1 MKVKQSATILNTVI
15 NPEQIGET
23 AVVNEDLSNIVD
35 VGKAL
40 TAAGTFGENFDNF
53 TKALIDQVG
62 KVIFVDRVYTAQ
74 GPNLLRDAW
83 EYGSVLQKVRCD
95 LPDADDNKTWSL
107 ADLANGSTVDPFV
120 ITKPTVKA
128 KYFNSKTTFEVPI
141 TLAEEQVKEAF
152 KSPSDMNRF
161 MSMIENRVLMKRA
174 LCTEA
179 MSKRTINNLIA
190 QKIHAKS
197 NVVNLLKNY
206 NTAYSKTLTAA
217 TCLSDP
223 DFLKYCAKTIMMY
236 KKYIAEA
243 SMLYNNDGYV
253 TFTPEDRLEFTV
265 LSEFS
270 KDLQVYMYADTYNKE
285 FVQLDGYSEVAY
297 WQGSGTNNAF
307 NEISKIDVKALTA
320 DGTEFTVSQTGVVAV
335 MYDRDAAAICNENAR
350 VTSIYNP
357 KAEYWNYFYKYDC
370 AYMND
375 TAENCIV
382 FIISDTD
389 PASA

>member
-1 MKVKQSATILNTVI
+1 MKVKQIATILNTVI

-152 KSPSDMNRF
+152 KSPADMNRF

-179 MSKRTINNLIA
+179 MSKRTLNNLIA

-197 NVVNLLKNY
+197 NVVNLLKDY

-217 TCLSDP
+217 TCLADP

-382 FIISDTD
+382 FIIDD
-389 PASA
+389 AAA

>member
-1 MKVKQSATILNTVI
+1 MKVKQIATILNTVI

-62 KVIFVDRVYTAQ
+62 KVVFVDRVYTAQ
-74 GPNLLRDAW
+74 GPNLLRDSW

-152 KSPSDMNRF
+152 KSPTDMNRF

-179 MSKRTINNLIA
+179 MSKRTLNNLIA

-197 NVVNLLKNY
+197 NVVNLLKDY
-206 NTAYSKTLTAA
+206 NTAYTKTLTAA

-382 FIISDTD
+382 FIIDD
-389 PASA
+389 AAA

>member
-1 MKVKQSATILNTVI
+1 MKVKQIATILNTVI

-53 TKALIDQVG
+53 TKGLIDQVG
-62 KVIFVDRVYTAQ
+62 KVVFVDRVYTAQ
-74 GPNLLRDAW
+74 GPNLLRDSW

-179 MSKRTINNLIA
+179 MSKRTLNNLIA
-190 QKIHAKS
+190 QKIHANS

-206 NTAYSKTLTAA
+206 NTAYTKTLTAA

-382 FIISDTD
+382 FIIDD
-389 PASA
+389 AAA

>member
-1 MKVKQSATILNTVI
+1 MKVKQIATILNTVI

-35 VGKAL
+35 VGKTL

-62 KVIFVDRVYTAQ
+62 KVVFVDRVYTAQ
-74 GPNLLRDAW
+74 GPNLLRDSW

-179 MSKRTINNLIA
+179 MSKRTLNNLIA
-190 QKIHAKS
+190 QKIHAKN
-197 NVVNLLKNY
+197 NVVNLLKDY

-320 DGTEFTVSQTGVVAV
+320 DDTEFTVSQTGIVAV
-335 MYDRDAAAICNENAR
+335 MYDRDAAAICNENER

-382 FIISDTD
+382 FIISD
-389 PASA
+389 AVA

>member
-1 MKVKQSATILNTVI
+1 MKVKQIATILNTVI

-152 KSPSDMNRF
+152 KSPADMNRF

-179 MSKRTINNLIA
+179 MSKRTLNNLIA

-197 NVVNLLKNY
+197 NVVNLLKDY
-206 NTAYSKTLTAA
+206 NTAYTKTLTAA

-236 KKYIAEA
+236 KKYIGEA

-382 FIISDTD
+382 FIIDD
-389 PASA
+389 AAA

>member
-1 MKVKQSATILNTVI
+1 MKVKQIATILNTVI

-23 AVVNEDLSNIVD
+23 AIVNEDLSNIVD
-35 VGKAL
+35 VGKTL

-179 MSKRTINNLIA
+179 MSKRTLNNLIA
-190 QKIHAKS
+190 QKIHSKS
-197 NVVNLLKNY
+197 NVVNLLKDY

-335 MYDRDAAAICNENAR
+335 MYDRDAAAICNENER

-382 FIISDTD
+382 FIISD
-389 PASA
+389 AEA

>member
-1 MKVKQSATILNTVI
+1 MKVKQIATILNTVI

-23 AVVNEDLSNIVD
+23 AVVNEDRSNIVD

-62 KVIFVDRVYTAQ
+62 KVVFVDRVYTAQ
-74 GPNLLRDAW
+74 GPNLLRDSW

-179 MSKRTINNLIA
+179 MSKRTLNNLIA

-197 NVVNLLKNY
+197 NVGDLLKNY
-206 NTAYSKTLTAA
+206 NTAYTKTLTGA

-320 DGTEFTVSQTGVVAV
+320 DGTEFTVAQTGVVAV
-335 MYDRDAAAICNENAR
+335 MYDRDAAAICNENER

-382 FIISDTD
+382 FIIDD
-389 PASA
+389 AAA

>member
-1 MKVKQSATILNTVI
+1 MKVKQIATILNTVI

-62 KVIFVDRVYTAQ
+62 KVVFVDRVYTAQ

-179 MSKRTINNLIA
+179 MSKRTLNNLIA

-197 NVVNLLKNY
+197 NVVNLLKDY
-206 NTAYSKTLTAA
+206 NTAYTKTLTAA

-236 KKYIAEA
+236 KKYIGEA

-320 DGTEFTVSQTGVVAV
+320 DGTEFTVAQTGVVAV
-335 MYDRDAAAICNENAR
+335 MYDRDAAAICNENER

-382 FIISDTD
+382 FIISD
-389 PASA
+389 AEA

>member
-1 MKVKQSATILNTVI
+1 MKVKQIATILNTVI

-62 KVIFVDRVYTAQ
+62 KVVFVDRVYTAQ
-74 GPNLLRDAW
+74 GPNLLRDSW

-179 MSKRTINNLIA
+179 MSKRTLNNLIA

-197 NVVNLLKNY
+197 NVVNLLKDY

-320 DGTEFTVSQTGVVAV
+320 DGTEFTVAQTGVVAV
-335 MYDRDAAAICNENAR
+335 MYDRDAAAICNENER

-382 FIISDTD
+382 FIISD
-389 PASA
+389 AEA

>member
-1 MKVKQSATILNTVI
+1 MKVKQIATILNTVI

-179 MSKRTINNLIA
+179 MSKRTLNNLIA

-197 NVVNLLKNY
+197 NVVNLLKDY
-206 NTAYSKTLTAA
+206 NTTYSKTLTAA

-236 KKYIAEA
+236 KKYIGEA

-320 DGTEFTVSQTGVVAV
+320 DGTEFTVAQTGVVAV

-382 FIISDTD
+382 FIIDD
-389 PASA
+389 AAA

>member
-1 MKVKQSATILNTVI
+1 MKVKQIATILNTVI

-62 KVIFVDRVYTAQ
+62 KVVFVDRVYTAQ
-74 GPNLLRDAW
+74 GPNLLRDSW

-179 MSKRTINNLIA
+179 MSKRTLNNLIA

-206 NTAYSKTLTAA
+206 NTSYSKTLTAA

-335 MYDRDAAAICNENAR
+335 MYDRDAAAICNENER

-382 FIISDTD
+382 FIISD
-389 PASA
+389 AA

>member
-1 MKVKQSATILNTVI
+1 MKVKQIANILNTVI
-15 NPEQIGET
+15 NSEQIGET

-40 TAAGTFGENFDNF
+40 TSAGIFGENFDNF

-62 KVIFVDRVYTAQ
+62 KVIFVDRTYTAQ
-74 GPNLLRDAW
+74 GPDLLRDSW

-107 ADLANGSTVDPFV
+107 ADLANGSTVDPFI

-141 TLAEEQVKEAF
+141 TLSVEQVKEAF
-152 KSPSDMNRF
+152 KSPTDMNRF
-161 MSMIENRVLMKRA
+161 MSMIKNRVLMKKA

-179 MSKRTINNLIA
+179 MSKRTLNNLIA
-190 QKIHAKS
+190 QKIHANN
-197 NVVNLLKNY
+197 NVVNLLTKY
-206 NTAYSKTLTAA
+206 NTEFTKTLKAA

-297 WQGSGTNNAF
+297 WQGSGTSNEF
-307 NEISKIDVKALTA
+307 SEISKIDVKALTA
-320 DGTEFTVSQTGVVAV
+320 DGTEFTVQQTGVVAV
-335 MYDRDAAAICNENAR
+335 MYDRDAAAICNENER

-382 FIISDTD
+382 FIIAD
-389 PASA
+389 A

>member
-1 MKVKQSATILNTVI
+1 MKVKQIATILNTVI

-40 TAAGTFGENFDNF
+40 TSAGTFGENFDNF

-62 KVIFVDRVYTAQ
+62 KVVFVDRVYTAQ
-74 GPNLLRDAW
+74 GPNLLRDSW

-179 MSKRTINNLIA
+179 MSKRTLNNLIA
-190 QKIHAKS
+190 QKIHANS
-197 NVVNLLKNY
+197 NVVNLLKDY
-206 NTAYSKTLTAA
+206 NTTYTKTLTAA

-382 FIISDTD
+382 FIIDD
-389 PASA
+389 AAA

>member
-1 MKVKQSATILNTVI
+1 MKVKQIATILITVI

-62 KVIFVDRVYTAQ
+62 KVVFVDRVYTAQ

-152 KSPSDMNRF
+152 KSPSDINRF
-161 MSMIENRVLMKRA
+161 MSMIENRFLMKRA
-174 LCTEA
+174 LCTES
-179 MSKRTINNLIA
+179 MSKRTLNNLIA

-206 NTAYSKTLTAA
+206 NTAYTKTLTAA

-382 FIISDTD
+382 FIIDD
-389 PASA
+389 AAA

>member
-1 MKVKQSATILNTVI
+1 MKVKQIATILNTVI

-53 TKALIDQVG
+53 TKTLIDQVG
-62 KVIFVDRVYTAQ
+62 KVVFVDRVYTAQ
-74 GPNLLRDAW
+74 GPNLLRDSW

-179 MSKRTINNLIA
+179 MSKRTLNNLIA

-197 NVVNLLKNY
+197 NVVNLLKDY
-206 NTAYSKTLTAA
+206 NTAYTKTLTAA

-236 KKYIAEA
+236 KKYIGEA

-335 MYDRDAAAICNENAR
+335 MYDRDAAAICNENER

-382 FIISDTD
+382 FIIDD
-389 PASA
+389 AAA

>member
-1 MKVKQSATILNTVI
+1 MKVKQIATILNTVI

-62 KVIFVDRVYTAQ
+62 KVVFVDRVYTAQ
-74 GPNLLRDAW
+74 GPNLLRDSW

-161 MSMIENRVLMKRA
+161 MSMIENRVLMKIT

-179 MSKRTINNLIA
+179 MSKRTLNNLIA
-190 QKIHAKS
+190 QKIHANS
-197 NVVNLLKNY
+197 NVVNLLKDY
-206 NTAYSKTLTAA
+206 NTTYTKSLTAA
-217 TCLSDP
+217 TCLSDS

-320 DGTEFTVSQTGVVAV
+320 DGTEFTVAQTGVVAV
-335 MYDRDAAAICNENAR
+335 MYDRDAAAICNENER

-382 FIISDTD
+382 FIIDD
-389 PASA
+389 AAA

>member
-1 MKVKQSATILNTVI
+1 MKVKQIATILNTVI

-62 KVIFVDRVYTAQ
+62 KVVFVDRVYTAQ
-74 GPNLLRDAW
+74 GPNLLRDSW

-179 MSKRTINNLIA
+179 MSKRTLNNLIA
-190 QKIHAKS
+190 QKIHSKS
-197 NVVNLLKNY
+197 NVVNLLKDY
-206 NTAYSKTLTAA
+206 NTAYTKTLTAA

-382 FIISDTD
+382 FIISD
-389 PASA
+389 AEA

>member
-1 MKVKQSATILNTVI
+1 MKVKQIATILNTVI

-23 AVVNEDLSNIVD
+23 AIVNEDLSNIVD
-35 VGKAL
+35 VGKTL

-62 KVIFVDRVYTAQ
+62 KVVFVDRVYTAQ
-74 GPNLLRDAW
+74 GPNLLRDSW

-179 MSKRTINNLIA
+179 MSKRTLNNLIA
-190 QKIHAKS
+190 QKIHSKS
-197 NVVNLLKNY
+197 NVVNLLKDY
-206 NTAYSKTLTAA
+206 NTTYTKTLTAA

-382 FIISDTD
+382 FIISD
-389 PASA
+389 AEA

>member
-1 MKVKQSATILNTVI
+1 MKVKQIATILNTVI

-62 KVIFVDRVYTAQ
+62 KVVFVDRVYTAQ
-74 GPNLLRDAW
+74 GPNLLRDSW

-141 TLAEEQVKEAF
+141 TLAAEQVKEAF

-179 MSKRTINNLIA
+179 MSKRTLNNLIA
-190 QKIHAKS
+190 QKIHSKS
-197 NVVNLLKNY
+197 NVVNLLKDY
-206 NTAYSKTLTAA
+206 NTAYTKTLTAA

-335 MYDRDAAAICNENAR
+335 MYDRDAAAICNENER

-382 FIISDTD
+382 FIISD
-389 PASA
+389 AEA

>member
-1 MKVKQSATILNTVI
+1 MKVKQIATILNTVI

-62 KVIFVDRVYTAQ
+62 KVVFVDRVYTSQ
-74 GPNLLRDAW
+74 GPNLLRDSW

-179 MSKRTINNLIA
+179 MSKRTLNNLIA

-197 NVVNLLKNY
+197 NVVNLLKDY
-206 NTAYSKTLTAA
+206 NTAYTKTLTAA

-320 DGTEFTVSQTGVVAV
+320 DGNEFTVAQTGVVAV
-335 MYDRDAAAICNENAR
+335 MYDRDAAAICNENER

-382 FIISDTD
+382 FIIDD
-389 PASA
+389 AAA

>member
-1 MKVKQSATILNTVI
+1 MKVKQIATILNTVI

-40 TAAGTFGENFDNF
+40 TASGTFGENFDNF

-62 KVIFVDRVYTAQ
+62 KVVFVDRVYTAQ
-74 GPNLLRDAW
+74 GPNLLRDSW

-152 KSPSDMNRF
+152 KSPTDMNRF

-179 MSKRTINNLIA
+179 MSKRTLNNLIA

-197 NVVNLLKNY
+197 NVVNLLKDY
-206 NTAYSKTLTAA
+206 NTAYTKTLTAA
-217 TCLSDP
+217 TCLSDQ

-236 KKYIAEA
+236 KKYIGEA

-382 FIISDTD
+382 FIIDD
-389 PASA
+389 AAA

>member
-1 MKVKQSATILNTVI
+1 MKVKQIATILNTVI

-62 KVIFVDRVYTAQ
+62 KVVFVDRVYTAQ
-74 GPNLLRDAW
+74 GPNLLRDSW

-152 KSPSDMNRF
+152 KSPTDMNRF

-179 MSKRTINNLIA
+179 MSKRTLNNLIA

-197 NVVNLLKNY
+197 NVVNLLKDY
-206 NTAYSKTLTAA
+206 NTTYTKTLTAA

-382 FIISDTD
+382 FIISD
-389 PASA
+389 SES

>member
-1 MKVKQSATILNTVI
+1 MKVKQIATILNTVI

-62 KVIFVDRVYTAQ
+62 KVVFVDRVYTAQ

-141 TLAEEQVKEAF
+141 SLAEEQVKEAF

-179 MSKRTINNLIA
+179 MSKRTLNNLIA

-197 NVVNLLKNY
+197 NVVNLLKDY
-206 NTAYSKTLTAA
+206 NTAYTKTLTTA

-320 DGTEFTVSQTGVVAV
+320 DGTEFTVAQTGVVAV
-335 MYDRDAAAICNENAR
+335 MYDRDAAAICNENER

-382 FIISDTD
+382 FIIDD
-389 PASA
+389 AAA

>member
-1 MKVKQSATILNTVI
+1 MKVKQIATILNTVI

-152 KSPSDMNRF
+152 KSPADMNRF

-179 MSKRTINNLIA
+179 MSKRTLNNLIA

-197 NVVNLLKNY
+197 NVVNLLKDY
-206 NTAYSKTLTAA
+206 NTAYTKTLTAA

-320 DGTEFTVSQTGVVAV
+320 DGTEFTVSQKGVVAV
-335 MYDRDAAAICNENAR
+335 MYDRDAAAICNENER

-382 FIISDTD
+382 FIIDY
-389 PASA
+389 AAA

>member
-1 MKVKQSATILNTVI
+1 MKVKQIATILNTVI

-62 KVIFVDRVYTAQ
+62 KVVFVDRVYTAQ
-74 GPNLLRDAW
+74 GPNLLRDSW

-179 MSKRTINNLIA
+179 MSKRTLNNLIA

-197 NVVNLLKNY
+197 NVVNLLKDY
-206 NTAYSKTLTAA
+206 NTAYTKTLTAA

-382 FIISDTD
+382 FIIDD
-389 PASA
+389 AAA

>member
-1 MKVKQSATILNTVI
+1 MKVKQIATILNTVI
-15 NPEQIGET
+15 NPEQIGES

-35 VGKAL
+35 VGKSL

-62 KVIFVDRVYTAQ
+62 KVVFVDRVYTSQ
-74 GPNLLRDAW
+74 GPNLLRDSW
-83 EYGSVLQKVRCD
+83 EYASVLQKVRCD

-107 ADLANGSTVDPFV
+107 ADLTNGSTVDPFV
-120 ITKPTVKA
+120 ITKPTVTA

-152 KSPSDMNRF
+152 KSPADMNRF
-161 MSMIENRVLMKRA
+161 MSMIENRVLMKKA

-179 MSKRTINNLIA
+179 MSKRTLNNLIA
-190 QKIHAKS
+190 QKIHANS
-197 NVVNLLKNY
+197 NVVNLLKDY
-206 NTAYSKTLTAA
+206 NTAYTKTLTAA

-236 KKYIAEA
+236 KKYIGEA

-253 TFTPEDRLEFTV
+253 TFTPEDKLEFTV

-297 WQGSGTNNAF
+297 WQGSGTKNEF

-335 MYDRDAAAICNENAR
+335 MYDRDAAAICNENTR

-382 FIISDTD
+382 FIIAD
-389 PASA
+389 A

>member
-1 MKVKQSATILNTVI
+1 MKVKQIATILNTVI

-62 KVIFVDRVYTAQ
+62 KVVFVDRVYTAQ
-74 GPNLLRDAW
+74 GPNLLRDSW

-152 KSPSDMNRF
+152 KSPTDMNRF
-161 MSMIENRVLMKRA
+161 MSMIENRVLMKRT

-179 MSKRTINNLIA
+179 MSKRTLNNLIA

-197 NVVNLLKNY
+197 NVVNLLKDY
-206 NTAYSKTLTAA
+206 NTAYTKTLTAA

-236 KKYIAEA
+236 KKYIGEA

-375 TAENCIV
+375 TAENCII
-382 FIISDTD
+382 FIISD
-389 PASA
+389 AEA

>member
-1 MKVKQSATILNTVI
+1 MKVKQIATILNTVI

-62 KVIFVDRVYTAQ
+62 KVVFVDRVYTAQ

-152 KSPSDMNRF
+152 KSPTDMNRF

-179 MSKRTINNLIA
+179 MSKRTLNNLIA

-197 NVVNLLKNY
+197 NVVNLLKDY
-206 NTAYSKTLTAA
+206 NTAYTKTLTAA

-382 FIISDTD
+382 FIIDD
-389 PASA
+389 AAA

>member
-1 MKVKQSATILNTVI
+1 MKVKQIATILNTVI

-62 KVIFVDRVYTAQ
+62 KVVFVDRVYTAQ
-74 GPNLLRDAW
+74 GPNLLRDSW

-107 ADLANGSTVDPFV
+107 ADLANGSTIDPFV

-179 MSKRTINNLIA
+179 MSKRTLNNLIA

-197 NVVNLLKNY
+197 NVVNLLKDY
-206 NTAYSKTLTAA
+206 NTTYTKTLTAA

-320 DGTEFTVSQTGVVAV
+320 DGTEFTVAQTGVVAV
-335 MYDRDAAAICNENAR
+335 MYDRDAAAICNENER

-382 FIISDTD
+382 FIISD
-389 PASA
+389 AEA